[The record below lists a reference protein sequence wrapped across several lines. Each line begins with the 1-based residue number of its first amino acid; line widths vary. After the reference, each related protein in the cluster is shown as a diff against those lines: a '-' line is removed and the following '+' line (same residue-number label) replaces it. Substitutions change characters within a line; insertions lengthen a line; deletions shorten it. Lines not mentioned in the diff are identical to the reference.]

1 MIEPANASLAVDA
14 EGNRLLAFRTCA
26 EDELAR
32 LDPAVPMPLA
42 LVVAEYDGQVL
53 LAMNSWRL
61 AWELPGGRPDPG
73 ETARAAAVREF
84 LEGTGL
90 PAPEL
95 EFVAIAT
102 FRLKPDDRLEYG
114 AVYRGRLL
122 GPVDL
127 GVFEANDEIQELRWW
142 DLVEDLPDSADLG
155 LWIARLVL
163 SCTRSGE
170 SS

>member
-1 MIEPANASLAVDA
+1 MVEPANASLAVDA
-14 EGNRLLAFRTCA
+14 EGNRLLAFRKC
-26 EDELAR
+26 EEGELAH
-32 LDPAVPMPLA
+32 LDPRGPMPHA

-61 AWELPGGRPDPG
+61 AWELPGGTLQQG

-84 LEGTGL
+84 VEKTGL
-90 PAPEL
+90 PAPAL
-95 EFVAIAT
+95 EFVAIVT

-127 GVFEANDEIQELRWW
+127 DVFEANDEIEELRWW
-142 DLVEDLPDSADLG
+142 DLVEELPDSADLG

-163 SCTRSGE
+163 S
-170 SS
+170 

>member
-1 MIEPANASLAVDA
+1 MIEPANSSLAVDA
-14 EGNRLLAFRTCA
+14 EGNRLLAFRKCA
-26 EDELAR
+26 EDELTQ
-32 LDPAVPMPLA
+32 LGSGGPTPFA

-61 AWELPGGRPDPG
+61 AWELPGGRLRVG

-84 LEGTGL
+84 VEETGL

-95 EFVAIAT
+95 DFVAVAT
-102 FRLKPDDRLEYG
+102 FRLKPDDRLEYA

-127 GVFEANDEIQELRWW
+127 DVFKANDEIEELRWW
-142 DLVEDLPDSADLG
+142 DLVEELPDSADLG
-155 LWIARLVL
+155 LRIAQLVL
-163 SCTRSGE
+163 S
-170 SS
+170 

>member
-14 EGNRLLAFRTCA
+14 EGNRLLAFRKCA
-26 EDELAR
+26 EDELAH
-32 LDPAVPMPLA
+32 LDPEVPMPLV

-61 AWELPGGRPDPG
+61 AWELPGGRLGPS
-73 ETARAAAVREF
+73 ETARAAAAREF
-84 LEGTGL
+84 VEGTGL

-95 EFVAIAT
+95 EFVAVVT

-127 GVFEANDEIQELRWW
+127 DVFEASDEIQELRWW
-142 DLVEDLPDSADLG
+142 DLVEELPDSADLD
-155 LWIARLVL
+155 LWIAQLVL
-163 SCTRSGE
+163 S
-170 SS
+170 

>member
-14 EGNRLLAFRTCA
+14 EGNRLLAFRKCA
-26 EDELAR
+26 EAELAH
-32 LDPAVPMPLA
+32 LDPTGPMPLA
-42 LVVAEYDGQVL
+42 LVVAEHDGQVL

-61 AWELPGGRPDPG
+61 AWQLPGGRPDVG
-73 ETARAAAVREF
+73 ETPRAAAVRQFVEK
-84 LEGTGL
+84 TGL

-95 EFVAIAT
+95 EFVAVVT

-127 GVFEANDEIQELRWW
+127 EAFEANEEIEELRWW
-142 DLVEDLPDSADLG
+142 DLVEELPDSADLG
-155 LWIARLVL
+155 LLIAQLVM
-163 SCTRSGE
+163 S
-170 SS
+170 